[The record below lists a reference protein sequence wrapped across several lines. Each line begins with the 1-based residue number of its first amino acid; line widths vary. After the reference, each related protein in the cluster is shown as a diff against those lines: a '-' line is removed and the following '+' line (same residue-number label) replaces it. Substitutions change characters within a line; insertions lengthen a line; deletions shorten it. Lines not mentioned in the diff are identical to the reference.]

1 MALRIF
7 LMDATYSCKEHF
19 AISLQKKLDLPN
31 NWKRVCRRVCLNWDG
46 KDGNQSKNDNA
57 NIMMECLK
65 HLFDVYKARNGFD
78 QTYENDEDG
87 IEKMIFALDKKNI
100 SVITVVYENT
110 ILYGDLL
117 CNTTSISTRESEFTD
132 KMEAIQDEVMKMLD
146 NEVEID
152 YLRPNREWL
161 QQLEEK
167 RLKYACE
174 MAYMKLKAML
184 LDTNTNSS

>member
-1 MALRIF
+1 
-7 LMDATYSCKEHF
+7 
-19 AISLQKKLDLPN
+19 
-31 NWKRVCRRVCLNWDG
+31 
-46 KDGNQSKNDNA
+46 
-57 NIMMECLK
+57 MECLK
-65 HLFDVYKARNGFD
+65 HLFDVYKSRNGFD
-78 QTYENDEDG
+78 QSYENDEDG
-87 IEKMIFALDKKNI
+87 MEKMIIELSNKNI

-167 RLKYACE
+167 RLKHTTE
-174 MAYMKLKAML
+174 VAYMKLKAL
-184 LDTNTNSS
+184 LLNMNANSS